1 MRPLFGPPPLEDSTK
16 EERQAYIEETY
27 HCINDCDMCGLCKV
41 YHGKEPVLVYQDYIE
56 GKKAFEDIAAA
67 YRPQR

>member
-27 HCINDCDMCGLCKV
+27 HCINDCDMCGLCRV
-41 YHGKEPVLVYQDYIE
+41 YHGKEPVLVYQDYKE
-56 GKKAFEDIAAA
+56 GF
-67 YRPQR
+67 